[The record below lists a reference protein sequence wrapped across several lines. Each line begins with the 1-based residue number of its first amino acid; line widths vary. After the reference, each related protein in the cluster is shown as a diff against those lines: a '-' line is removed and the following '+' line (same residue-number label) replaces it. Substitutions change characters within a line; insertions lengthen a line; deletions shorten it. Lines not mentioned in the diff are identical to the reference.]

1 MDKKKKAKMLKFIG
15 FVCWFLALFMLFDEH
30 QRRKEQEAEEAK
42 QNAIVMEMEE
52 QEQSGVAGDST
63 LIFPTED

>member
-52 QEQSGVAGDST
+52 QEQAGEDLNST

>member
-1 MDKKKKAKMLKFIG
+1 MEKQKKAKMLRFIG

-30 QRRKEQEAEEAK
+30 QRRKELEAEEAK

-52 QEQSGVAGDST
+52 QEQAGEDLNST